1 MNELVQDTLQ
11 SGVSTLLMNMPD
23 RRNALSLEMREALLT
38 RLEKCLADDE
48 CQAIVLTG
56 SGGNFCAGGDLKSE
70 RPADAAVAQ
79 TLRHKL
85 SRLQALVRAIA
96 GAGKPV
102 VAAVDGLALGAGMS
116 LALACDVVVASD
128 GSRFGAVFGKVGLT
142 PDAGLF
148 YTLARRVGGA
158 RAQNLMLS
166 ARLVEA
172 PEALTIGLADAVVEP
187 AALLERARSEA
198 LALARIAPLAFAAIK
213 AVGHGGCTSLEQAFT
228 QEMQLLP
235 LLGLT
240 QDNRE
245 GRQAFAERRP
255 PSFRGY

>member
-1 MNELVQDTLQ
+1 MNDMVEDSLQ
-11 SGVSTLLMNMPD
+11 GGVSILRMNMPE
-23 RRNALSLEMREALLT
+23 RRNALSVEMREALLAA
-38 RLEKCLADDE
+38 LERCLADDR
-48 CQAIVLTG
+48 CQAVVLSG

-70 RPADAAVAQ
+70 RPADSAVAR

-116 LALACDVVVASD
+116 LALACDVVVASQD
-128 GSRFGAVFGKVGLT
+128 SRFGAVFGKVGLT

-166 ARLVEA
+166 ARLVDA
-172 PEALTIGLADAVVEP
+172 PQALAIGLVDAVVESTT
-187 AALLERARSEA
+187 LQERACAEA
-198 LALARIAPLAFAAIK
+198 QALARIAPLAFAAIK
-213 AVGHGGCTSLEQAFT
+213 AVGHSGCSSLEQAFAH
-228 QEMQLLP
+228 EMQLLP

-240 QDNRE
+240 DDNRE
-245 GRQAFAERRP
+245 ARQAFAQKRP
-255 PSFRGY
+255 PVFRGF